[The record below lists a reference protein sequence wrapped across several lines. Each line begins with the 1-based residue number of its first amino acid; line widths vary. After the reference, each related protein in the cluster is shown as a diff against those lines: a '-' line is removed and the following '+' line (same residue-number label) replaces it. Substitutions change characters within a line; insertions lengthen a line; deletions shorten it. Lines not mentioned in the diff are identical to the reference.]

1 MSVHSACEYRNFFS
15 MFLFHLGRELHRE
28 RRAGSLRGS
37 AGDDD
42 DDDFSMT
49 FFDAISRSCT
59 WSSCAA
65 RFQAVRASSLAP
77 RSDFWRDWHV
87 RVEISSPV
95 CGIVYSLEVV
105 SSAKWRKLGRA
116 V

>member
-1 MSVHSACEYRNFFS
+1 MQ
-15 MFLFHLGRELHRE
+15 GRELHRE

-105 SSAKWRKLGRA
+105 SSAKCPKLVRA